1 MKSRED
7 IYKITSVILML
18 DQFIKILVSKYIDLG
33 NGINIIPNFF
43 SIIYIKNTGAAFS
56 IFKDNTTLLIVVSI
70 IMIIVLDRFIKAEK
84 NLTNLNV
91 FAFGLI
97 MGGILG
103 NFGDRLFLGY
113 VRVFLKFNIFG
124 YNFPIF
130 NIADICIVI
139 GVFLLI
145 ICMIRGDDK
154 DGSSSRDRRKSKTR

>member
-56 IFKDNTTLLIVVSI
+56 IFKDNTTLLIVVSV

-97 MGGILG
+97 MGGIFG
-103 NFGDRLFLGY
+103 NLIDRIIHHGVIDYLSF
-113 VRVFLKFNIFG
+113 KFFN
-124 YNFPIF
+124 YHFPIF
-130 NIADICIVI
+130 NLADITITT
-139 GVFLLI
+139 GVVLLLI
-145 ICMIRGDDK
+145 SIIKERSTI
-154 DGSSSRDRRKSKTR
+154 SSNK